1 MGCTLIFKDLW
12 KNGKNKKLKWM
23 ALALHPSKV
32 IGEVKKL
39 IST

>member
-1 MGCTLIFKDLW
+1 
-12 KNGKNKKLKWM
+12 M

-39 IST
+39 ISTQKNKTKERNKMK